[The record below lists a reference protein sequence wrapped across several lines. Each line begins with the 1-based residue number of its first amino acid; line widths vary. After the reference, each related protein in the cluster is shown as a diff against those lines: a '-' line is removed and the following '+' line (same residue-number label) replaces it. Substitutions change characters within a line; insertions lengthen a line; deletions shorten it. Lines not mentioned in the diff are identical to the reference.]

1 MSTAKRLVS
10 VVVAVLIASV
20 VFAAD
25 VERPAAEKPAGAEVK
40 APRQEARAGA
50 KADVKKKM
58 PRQLKREKKRAEAKK
73 RAALKALRRQLAQR
87 RKMAPLKF
95 DKTPLTEALEQLGQ
109 RGKFLVVID
118 PQLEKDE
125 IYLYERKV
133 TLKIPP
139 GRMTYRQVLDM
150 ILGEDLGY
158 RVEPGRI
165 FITTLEKSWLPLM
178 ARQYPVRFLLA
189 EVKDHI
195 APRFDINSVIERG
208 GEGQGGGGGG
218 FFAEEGADVEDDDN
232 ALTPQR
238 LVELCEKYVNSDR
251 NRKVARWESEGG
263 PASIS
268 FFRGRLVVT
277 QTHEGHVSLTRFLLM
292 IR

>member
-10 VVVAVLIASV
+10 MVVAVLIASV
-20 VFAAD
+20 VLAAD
-25 VERPAAEKPAGAEVK
+25 VERPAAEKQAGAEVK
-40 APRQEARAGA
+40 TARKEARAGA
-50 KADVKKKM
+50 KADVKKKT
-58 PRQLKREKKRAEAKK
+58 PRRLQREKKRAAAKR
-73 RAALKALRRQLAQR
+73 RAALKALRRQLEKR

-95 DKTPLTEALEQLGQ
+95 DKTPLTDALEQLGQ

-139 GRMTYRQVLDM
+139 GRMSYAQILDM

-165 FITTLEKSWLPLM
+165 FITTLDKSWLPLM
-178 ARQYPVRFLLA
+178 ARQYPARFLIA
-189 EVKDHI
+189 EAKDHI
-195 APRFDINSVIERG
+195 APRFDINNVIERD
-208 GEGQGGGGGG
+208 GQGQGGGGG
-218 FFAEEGADVEDDDN
+218 FFAEDGADVEDDDN
-232 ALTPQR
+232 ALTPER

-251 NRKVARWESEGG
+251 NRKVARWQSEGG

-277 QTHEGHVSLTRFLLM
+277 QTYEGHVSLTRFLLM